1 MYCKQLLQKEDI
13 MTLKDEITQA
23 RIKALREKDNLTKT
37 AVGYILAAIKQQEV
51 DTKKEVTDA
60 DVVGILKTLIRQR
73 KEAIEKYKDIKELV
87 EKDSAEIELLSKYMP
102 TQMSEDDVLAII
114 RAGIVEARSEKP
126 VIAFGDVMKLIKNQ
140 LNGKTDMS
148 KVKVLVEK
156 ELG

>member
-1 MYCKQLLQKEDI
+1 

-37 AVGYILAAIKQQEV
+37 VVGYILSAIKQQEV

-60 DVVGILKTLIRQR
+60 DVIAILKTLIRQR
-73 KEAIEKYKDIKELV
+73 KDTIENEKYKDIKELV

-102 TQMSEDDVLAII
+102 TQLSDEDVLTII
-114 RAGIVEARSEKP
+114 RAGIIEARTEKP
-126 VIAFGDVMKLIKNQ
+126 VIAFGDVMKLIKSQ

-148 KVKVLVEK
+148 KLKGLVEK